1 MYVYQII
8 VRLIQYADVY
18 LPLCP
23 VRHCIVRLIHYADVY
38 LPLSPVRHCV
48 FVVAPVNVRLTDKEL
63 RIYYYYHHY

>member
-18 LPLCP
+18 LPLC
-23 VRHCIVRLIHYADVY
+23 
-38 LPLSPVRHCV
+38 PVRHCV